1 MFLTTRLNLQEG
13 QIWDTGPIAT
23 GVQGLADTL
32 VLLGFGIW
40 FSRGKLDPK
49 NTSTLAELG
58 TLISS
63 VWWPFE
69 NEFQC
74 QQLNIN
80 HMKHKYHGNPVS
92 KACSSAGFCCNS
104 WCINLSIILQG
115 ILQLTCGV
123 QLQIF
128 GTEELYIFK
137 NGVRNS
143 LIVAPIPTASTSQIL
158 GNNEH
163 FEPHTSN
170 I

>member
-1 MFLTTRLNLQEG
+1 MESYPPKIVTAIVIMKIFTKKFDVPYYSVESTR
-13 QIWDTGPIAT
+13 
-23 GVQGLADTL
+23 
-32 VLLGFGIW
+32 
-40 FSRGKLDPK
+40 RGKLDPK

-63 VWWPFE
+63 
-69 NEFQC
+69 
-74 QQLNIN
+74 
-80 HMKHKYHGNPVS
+80 
-92 KACSSAGFCCNS
+92 
-104 WCINLSIILQG
+104 G

-128 GTEELYIFK
+128 GTEELYILK